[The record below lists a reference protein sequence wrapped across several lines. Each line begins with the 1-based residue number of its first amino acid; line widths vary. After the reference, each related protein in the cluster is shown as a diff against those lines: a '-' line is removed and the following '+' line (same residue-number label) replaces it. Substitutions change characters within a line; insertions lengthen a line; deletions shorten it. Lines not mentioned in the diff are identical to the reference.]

1 MINKSLLS
9 QALTSRISSAEG
21 GEREEL
27 LKLSQGVKDLISLG
41 RGDPD
46 LDTPKHIS
54 QAGIDAILQGKTHYT
69 HWAGIPELR
78 EEISKKLNKENNLHY
93 SVDEIVACVGVE
105 QAMFVVLM
113 ALLEPGDEV
122 IMGDPHYTSYG
133 EIIKMV
139 GGKQVVIP
147 TFQEDNFALRPSEIE
162 KQITDKTKVL
172 VVITPNNPT
181 GAVIGKSTLEEIA
194 EIAVKHNL
202 LVISDEI
209 YEKMIF
215 DEDFQHVSIATF
227 PGMRERTIVFNGFS
241 KCFSMTGWRIGYFA
255 APKDFTE
262 KLEVVMHSM
271 IINAPTISQYAALA
285 ALKGGDDCIKETKAI
300 YKERRDVLKAALDRA
315 GMKYSKPVGG
325 MYMWVNVKDLNMTS
339 FEFCKRLLLETGVLV
354 FPGTVYGGGEGYV
367 RVSLLAPTE
376 RFKEGVVRIENFIS
390 KLR

>member
-1 MINKSLLS
+1 
-9 QALTSRISSAEG
+9 ISSAEG
-21 GEREEL
+21 GEREAL

-46 LDTPKHIS
+46 LDTPKHIAE
-54 QAGIDAILQGKTHYT
+54 AGINAILQGKTHYT

-78 EEISKKLNKENNLHY
+78 EEISKKLKKDNNLNY
-93 SVDEIVACVGVE
+93 SIDEIVTCVGVE
-105 QAMFVVLM
+105 QAMFIVLM

-133 EIIKMV
+133 EIINIV

-162 KQITDKTKVL
+162 KKITDKTKLL

-181 GAVIGKSTLEEIA
+181 GAVIGADTLEEIA
-194 EIAVKHNL
+194 KIAVKHNL

-215 DEDFQHVSIATF
+215 DEDFKHVSIATF

-241 KCFSMTGWRIGYFA
+241 KCYSMTGWRIGYFA
-255 APKDFTE
+255 APRDFTE
-262 KLEVVMHSM
+262 KLEVIMHSM
-271 IINAPTISQYAALA
+271 IINAPTISQYAALE
-285 ALKGGDDCIKETKAI
+285 ALKSSDDCVKETKAI
-300 YKERRDVLKAALDRA
+300 YKQRRDVLKAALDRT

-339 FEFCKRLLLETGVLV
+339 FEFCKRLLLESRVLV

-367 RVSLLAPTE
+367 RISLLAPTE
-376 RFKEGVVRIENFIS
+376 KFIEGVARIERFINS
-390 KLR
+390 LK